1 MADEDV
7 IEEVAAEE
15 GVIPAEKIQE
25 AHAVCM
31 QDPKLAKY
39 FNEAPYG
46 AKQYIALMFY
56 CTVFSEEVDDD
67 LCAKYQQEVEEEL
80 TRDDALYLATRDTN
94 PISKSHFREL
104 YLELKRA
111 AEKSEEGS
119 GETVETGAGAV
130 VSLAGVE
137 RRLDG
142 LQAELQQTRKLLAEH
157 VTRESGA
164 PGALTLGTLALVLL
178 VTATVVPPASAPIV
192 LALTFVA
199 ALSAACSGVHDTRE
213 LKPLRICG
221 LIFGLFALV
230 GGLATLIIRF
240 MVSQFI

>member
-25 AHAVCM
+25 AHAICM

-39 FNEAPYG
+39 FNDAPYG

-94 PISKSHFREL
+94 PISKAHFREL
-104 YLELKRA
+104 YLELKKA
-111 AEKSEEGS
+111 AEKSEEDSAEAEG
-119 GETVETGAGAV
+119 TGVGAV

-142 LQAELQQTRKLLAEH
+142 LQTELQQTRKLLAER

-164 PGALTLGTLALVLL
+164 PGALTLGTLAVVLL
-178 VTATVVPPASAPIV
+178 VTATVVPQVSAPIV
-192 LALTFVA
+192 LVFTFIA
-199 ALSAACSGVHDTRE
+199 ALFAACSGVHDTRE
-213 LKPLRICG
+213 FKPLRICG
-221 LIFGLFALV
+221 LVFGILSLA
-230 GGLATLIIRF
+230 GGLATLIVRF
-240 MVSQFI
+240 MV